1 MLNVDPGTFLAMVA
15 LVSASLFGAYWVVRQ
30 ALFDAA
36 KDIDNYR
43 KKEGKH
49 GSDKPKTPF

>member
-15 LVSASLFGAYWVVRQ
+15 LVSASLFGAYWVMRQ
-30 ALFDAA
+30 AIRDAA
-36 KDIDNYR
+36 KDIEDDR

-49 GSDKPKTPF
+49 GSKNSLL